1 MKRTAAMMNPA
12 STARDTYPEEAI
24 NATKASNSDALMPI
38 DLLDPTDLER
48 FTTIRA
54 LDFDDENFGN
64 NFDDEDPYPT
74 EAFVS
79 FVTSKEIPDDDE
91 ELDQLCEYVLD
102 QFPTLGL
109 NLFQTAKIT
118 ELHHENFTDRAVL
131 GLIDVLKEYTSLRTF
146 SAYNF
151 SISMQTLSKF
161 FNQNNSVV
169 ELDLKNIEIDGDN
182 YDELATALAENSTI
196 TNLELE
202 ITDLSDNQ
210 FDCLTRGIAQNTSLK
225 KLNFSAIFH
234 VQENSKKFSESLI
247 AIISQNSCLEKINI
261 PFNIDESE
269 MLKVVESMGRNETI
283 TYFELD
289 LKYVSNNVLAALQKI
304 MSKNKLILQLCL
316 PKLWKDHFNA
326 SSGDAIRIEL
336 LSSIKIKMDRNA
348 KFALPAT
355 KGAVDGASI
364 ELFWQFQIPTEI
376 SLLISS
382 FMTSYE
388 GIGMLAVDKA
398 THASVHSYSPLENS
412 AK

>member
-54 LDFDDENFGN
+54 LDFDDENFAN
-64 NFDDEDPYPT
+64 NFDDGDPYPT

-131 GLIDVLKEYTSLRTF
+131 GLIDVLKDHTGLKIF

-161 FNQNNSVV
+161 LNQNNSVV

-196 TNLELE
+196 TKLELE

-210 FDCLTRGIAQNTSLK
+210 FDCLTRGIAQNKTLEKIDFSIDPHK
-225 KLNFSAIFH
+225 QKSNKL
-234 VQENSKKFSESLI
+234 SESI
-247 AIISQNSCLEKINI
+247 VSIISQNSCLKTIII
-261 PFNIDESE
+261 PYCFGESE
-269 MLKVVESMGRNETI
+269 LLDVINAIDKNETI
-283 TYFELD
+283 TCLELT
-289 LKYVSNNVLAALQKI
+289 LKFVSNNVLAELLEV
-304 MSKNKLILQLCL
+304 MNKNKSVEQLCS
-316 PKLWKDHFNA
+316 PTSWAKHFHA
-326 SSGDAIRIEL
+326 SIGDVTRIEL

-348 KFALPAT
+348 KFASPET
-355 KGAVDGASI
+355 KNAVDGASI
-364 ELFWQFQIPTEI
+364 GLFGRFQVPPEI
-376 SLLISS
+376 GLLISS
-382 FMTSYE
+382 FMTPRKS
-388 GIGMLAVDKA
+388 IGMIAVDTA
-398 THASVHSYSPLENS
+398 THANARSYSPLENS
-412 AK
+412 AE

>member
-1 MKRTAAMMNPA
+1 
-12 STARDTYPEEAI
+12 
-24 NATKASNSDALMPI
+24 MPI

-54 LDFDDENFGN
+54 LDFDDENFAD
-64 NFDDEDPYPT
+64 NFDDDDPHPT

-79 FVTSKEIPDDDE
+79 FVTSKEIPDDNE

-102 QFPTLGL
+102 QFPALGL

-131 GLIDVLKEYTSLRTF
+131 GLIDVLKDHTGLKIF

-161 FNQNNSVV
+161 LNQNNSVK
-169 ELDLKNIEIDGDN
+169 ELDLKNIEIDDDN

-196 TNLELE
+196 TSLELE

-225 KLNFSAIFH
+225 QLNFSAIFH
-234 VQENSKKFSESLI
+234 EQENSKKFSESLV

-269 MLKVVESMGRNETI
+269 MLKVMESMGQNETI

-289 LKYVSNNVLAALQKI
+289 LKYASNNVLAALQKI
-304 MSKNKLILQLCL
+304 MSKNKSIEQLCS
-316 PKLWKDHFNA
+316 PKSWKDHFNA
-326 SSGDAIRIEL
+326 SIGDVIRIEL
-336 LSSIKIKMDRNA
+336 LSSVKIKMDRNA
-348 KFALPAT
+348 KFASPAT
-355 KGAVDGASI
+355 KNAVDGASI
-364 ELFWQFQIPTEI
+364 GLFGRFQIPPEI
-376 SLLISS
+376 GLLISS
-382 FMTSYE
+382 FMTSRKS
-388 GIGMLAVDKA
+388 IGMIAVDTA
-398 THASVHSYSPLENS
+398 THANARSYSPLENS
-412 AK
+412 AE